1 MKLDHEAAKRIAGER
16 GTTLTAALDRAGVS
30 RTAYYSLRRRPDI
43 LPRSIRALA
52 RELGVEPERL
62 LRKTPSALN
71 YERRLKRAQEICE
84 RFPGTDFHNVWHT
97 LTLLD
102 LPPLERLRRSLRRG
116 RA

>member
-1 MKLDHEAAKRIAGER
+1 MKLDHETTKRIAREK

-30 RTAYYSLRRRPDI
+30 RTAYYSLRRRDNI
-43 LPRSIRALA
+43 LPRTIRALA
-52 RELGVEPERL
+52 RELNVDSERL
-62 LRKTPSALN
+62 LQKAPAART
-71 YERRLKRAQEICE
+71 YERRLKRAREICE
-84 RFPGTDFHNVWHT
+84 RFPDTDFHIVWHT